1 MEEYLTDYVGLC
13 VLGLVFSVGG
23 GSSQRKQKAS
33 LRAKCSA
40 TVCNKM
46 IGDFEIY
53 RGPFRYEIDFN
64 Q

>member
-40 TVCNKM
+40 TVCNFQL
-46 IGDFEIY
+46 D
-53 RGPFRYEIDFN
+53 DW
-64 Q
+64 